1 MHRFLYCEKIKKSD
15 FLYCQK
21 KETGLF
27 LKDNQCNIKMD
38 EHNSKYPRMD
48 WDAKDLPLAFK
59 SFKEHCN
66 FMFGGP
72 LKSKSEE
79 EKCNYV
85 MLWSGEKGCNI
96 YSTWTLTNEERKQL
110 AIHYEHFENY
120 CKPKSNKIYSRY
132 IFMRREQGT
141 DEPFEQFVT
150 DLKLLYKECGYD
162 HAMEDEMM
170 RPYCFWN

>member
-1 MHRFLYCEKIKKSD
+1 
-15 FLYCQK
+15 
-21 KETGLF
+21 
-27 LKDNQCNIKMD
+27 MD

-85 MLWSGEKGCNI
+85 MLWAGEKGRNI

-110 AIHYEHFENY
+110 AIHYEKFENY

-132 IFMRREQGT
+132 IFMRIEQGT

-162 HAMEDEMM
+162 HAMEDEMI
-170 RPYCFWN
+170 RDHIVFGI

>member
-1 MHRFLYCEKIKKSD
+1 
-15 FLYCQK
+15 
-21 KETGLF
+21 
-27 LKDNQCNIKMD
+27 MD

-85 MLWSGEKGCNI
+85 MLWAGE
-96 YSTWTLTNEERKQL
+96 
-110 AIHYEHFENY
+110 
-120 CKPKSNKIYSRY
+120 
-132 IFMRREQGT
+132 
-141 DEPFEQFVT
+141 
-150 DLKLLYKECGYD
+150 
-162 HAMEDEMM
+162 
-170 RPYCFWN
+170 